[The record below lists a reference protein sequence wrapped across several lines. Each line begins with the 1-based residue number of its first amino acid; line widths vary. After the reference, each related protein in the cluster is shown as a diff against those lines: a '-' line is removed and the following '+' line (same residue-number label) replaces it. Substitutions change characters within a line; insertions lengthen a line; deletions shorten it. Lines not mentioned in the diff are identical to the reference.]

1 MPGRRKR
8 VILMTIPEKL
18 NALRARMAAHGM
30 DAYVVLTDDFHA
42 SEYAGEYF
50 KSRAWLTGFTGSA
63 GSLAVLPDRA
73 LLWTDGRYFLQAG
86 AQLEGTGIELMRDR
100 EPGVPEICIF
110 LAETVKEGG
119 VIGFDGRAVS
129 QSFAKRLAA
138 KTTPKHITFAAESD
152 LVGEIWADRPALSH
166 EPVFEVDA
174 ARVGATREQKM
185 ACLREHMTRDGVD
198 VLVLTALD
206 EIAWLLNLRGG
217 DIHCTPVFLSFLIL
231 EKDRATL
238 CAAAD
243 IFPADVLDKLNAAGV
258 KLAPYGGIY
267 DLLAALPQGL
277 TVQIDPATANWR
289 ISGSLPEGVRVVN
302 RRSPVV
308 LLKAVKTPAE
318 VENLRVAHHKDGV
331 ALTKFIYWLKTRVGK
346 EPITELSAAGHLEEL
361 RKAQGY
367 LGDSFDPIIAYGAH
381 AAIVHYSATP
391 ESNAAM
397 EPQGL
402 CLADTGGQ
410 YEEGTTDVTR
420 TVALGAVT
428 EEEKRLFTLVLRGHL
443 DLAAA
448 RFKHGVC
455 GENLDILARAP
466 LWNEGLDYLHGTG
479 HGVGFLLGVHEGPQS
494 IRWQLSG
501 IRPAIPLEEGMVV
514 SDEPGYYEAGKFGIR
529 HENLVLVRKGEETA
543 YGQFMY
549 FETLTLAPFDRDAID
564 RDLLTPQECE
574 LLNAYHARVYAALAP
589 ELTGEERDWLAVA
602 TAPI

>member
-1 MPGRRKR
+1 MRNK
-8 VILMTIPEKL
+8 MTVSEKL
-18 NALRARMAAHGM
+18 NALRAQMAAHGM

-50 KSRAWLTGFTGSA
+50 KSRAWLSGFTGSA
-63 GSLAVLPDRA
+63 GSLAVFLDRA
-73 LLWTDGRYFLQAG
+73 LLWTDGRYFLQAET
-86 AQLEGTGIELMRDR
+86 QLNGSGIELMRDR
-100 EPGVPEICIF
+100 EPGVKDICTY
-110 LAETVKEGG
+110 LADAVQEGG
-119 VIGFDGRAVS
+119 VIGFDGRTVS
-129 QSFAKRLAA
+129 SAFAKRLEV
-138 KTTPKHITFAAESD
+138 KTAPKHITFAGETD
-152 LVGEIWADRPALSH
+152 LVGEIWRDRPALSH

-174 ARVGATREQKM
+174 ARVGATREEKI
-185 ACLREHMTRDGVD
+185 ACLRENMARDGVD
-198 VLVLTALD
+198 FLVLTALD

-231 EKDRATL
+231 GKESATL
-238 CAAAD
+238 CAAEDIFSAD
-243 IFPADVLDKLNAAGV
+243 ILNKLTAAGV

-267 DLLAALPQGL
+267 DLLSKIPQGK
-277 TVQIDPATANWR
+277 TVQIDPATANLR
-289 ISGSLPEGVRVVN
+289 IAESLPRGVGIAR
-302 RRSPVV
+302 RRSPAV
-308 LLKAVKTPAE
+308 LLKAIKTPAE

-346 EPITELSAAGHLEEL
+346 EPITELSAAARLAEL
-361 RKAQGY
+361 RRAAGY
-367 LGDSFDPIIAYGAH
+367 LEDSFDPIIAYGAH
-381 AAIVHYSATP
+381 AAVVHYSATEETDMP
-391 ESNAAM
+391 LA
-397 EPQGL
+397 PRGL

-428 EEEKRLFTLVLRGHL
+428 EEEKHLFTLVLRGHL

-448 RFKHGVC
+448 RFRYGVC

-501 IRPAIPLEEGMVV
+501 LRPAVPLEEGMVI

-529 HENLVLVRKGEETA
+529 HENLVLVRKGEQTA
-543 YGQFMY
+543 FGQFMY

-564 RDLLTPQECE
+564 RDLLTPKEREQ
-574 LLNAYHARVYAALAP
+574 LNAYHERVYAEFAP
-589 ELTGEERDWLAVA
+589 ELTESEREWLSVA